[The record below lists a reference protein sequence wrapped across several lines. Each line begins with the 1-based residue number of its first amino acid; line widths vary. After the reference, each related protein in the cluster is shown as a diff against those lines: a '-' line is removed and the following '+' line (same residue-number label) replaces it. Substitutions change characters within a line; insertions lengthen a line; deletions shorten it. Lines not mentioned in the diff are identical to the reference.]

1 MSTQTETAMATIK
14 AAAKVILT
22 ELDHCTDMPT
32 ALEHIAYAAAVIG
45 YQANAGRMQ
54 FISSME
60 KSHA

>member
-1 MSTQTETAMATIK
+1 MSTQIQTAIATIE

-22 ELDHCTDMPT
+22 ELGHCTDTQT
-32 ALEHIAYAAAVIG
+32 ALERIAYAAAVIG